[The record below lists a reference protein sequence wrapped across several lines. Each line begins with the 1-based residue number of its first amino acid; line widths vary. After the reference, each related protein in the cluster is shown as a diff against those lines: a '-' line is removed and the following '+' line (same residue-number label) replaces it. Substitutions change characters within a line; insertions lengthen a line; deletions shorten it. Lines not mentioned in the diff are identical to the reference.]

1 LIVLFIYNPDAEDET
16 RETFQGRIDLPKP
29 KAQEGIRVSLL
40 GIERGESG
48 EVEVMDP
55 SRRGGVEGHL
65 PELHVLHHELVGALH
80 VVERPPGVILAQI
93 LDEDLAGVP
102 KTIGYNEIP
111 SVHAS

>member
-1 LIVLFIYNPDAEDET
+1 MQRMKQGKRSKDEST
-16 RETFQGRIDLPKP
+16 SQNQKRRRGYVHPY
-29 KAQEGIRVSLL
+29 LL

-55 SRRGGVEGHL
+55 SRRGAVEGHL

-93 LDEDLAGVP
+93 LDEDLACPKRYDYYEIHRCVP
-102 KTIGYNEIP
+102 AD
-111 SVHAS
+111 S